1 MHANF
6 EGKEEF
12 FLTKQYYVLG
22 NYAKFIRPGMNIL
35 DSENSNLVIAED
47 EEKGKLVIVALNDSE
62 WSKILEFSSENI
74 KKWKNCAI
82 YRTSETESLENI
94 NGEIKGEYELK
105 PYSVTTLLFEKIG

>member
-6 EGKEEF
+6 EGAEEF

-35 DSENSNLVIAED
+35 DSGNSDLVIAED

-62 WSKILEFSSENI
+62 LSKNLKFSSDSI

-82 YRTSETESLENI
+82 YKTSETESLENI
-94 NGEIKGEYELK
+94 NEAVNGEYELK
-105 PYSVTTLLFEKIG
+105 PYSVTTLLFEK